1 MNPLLRDRIVR
12 TLDTMTDE
20 RAYQVLDYI
29 EFLESKYAVRPSMAT
44 AFQRF
49 AEGVEDTLRAGRVP
63 TAAVSEAMTLLNRAA
78 GVLSGVVAAGRSVAS
93 DIAQAATTS
102 ATPANPTSGAAS
114 PPPSLP
120 PHTPPG
126 EVRQ

>member
-29 EFLESKYAVRPSMAT
+29 EFLESKYAVRPSVAT

-49 AEGVEDTLRAGRVP
+49 AEGIEDSAQLELLKAEHCDKGQGFLFARP
-63 TAAVSEAMTLLNRAA
+63 LSAADLSALL
-78 GVLSGVVAAGRSVAS
+78 
-93 DIAQAATTS
+93 QTETETS
-102 ATPANPTSGAAS
+102 AHRPRT
-114 PPPSLP
+114 
-120 PHTPPG
+120 
-126 EVRQ
+126 VRKIQPRPLEA